1 MKKIFFAFVLLLVP
15 AILLADDSTQSVV
28 MVSDNGHGHNRN
40 EFVLP
45 VVTYSSDSN
54 TLTVEFESEE
64 SCLLE
69 VEDAGGTTW
78 YSGPLNTCGTL
89 TSYYVNLQP
98 QNTYVIRISSAN
110 RSFYGILE
118 L

>member
-1 MKKIFFAFVLLLVP
+1 MKKIFFALIVLLLPTVV
-15 AILLADDSTQSVV
+15 LADDSTTTVV
-28 MVSDNGHGHNRN
+28 VVSDNGQGHNRN
-40 EFVLP
+40 AIVLP

-64 SCLLE
+64 SYLLE

-78 YSGPLNTCGTL
+78 YSGQLNTSGIPTV
-89 TSYYVNLQP
+89 YYVNLQP
-98 QNTYVIRISSAN
+98 QNTYVIRISSVN
-110 RSFYGILE
+110 HYFYGILT